1 MLSAP
6 AYKSKINSI
15 TVLFCLI
22 FLSLTIA
29 CGDPVKELSTTPNK
43 QVKTKPN
50 TNLLSTTSKLVKSK
64 ANQDTAV
71 KEPQVVVPPKPIIPP
86 EQRILIVE
94 NGSEAYI
101 TEAEALR
108 RGLDI
113 LDLRDQWTPYIFKT
127 HQSPEGETLEHSYR
141 EIFVNLANDTGDNE
155 GQPISDEEYNF
166 LEVFG
171 IPPSMSVLWKRVDR
185 EINDPCYRD
194 IDYDKIRAAKSIR
207 FGNRSRQKRNRKK
220 VKKAEVA
227 VERAMNKYVVDS
239 YEDLLKVAPKYK
251 SKVDTLLKYQVI
263 AEAIRNIEKRLK
275 CDLHSHSRYK
285 HKEGRLDQGLR
296 LAIRRF
302 QRKHKLYEYANL
314 KSNTINALATPAHE
328 SNYHS
333 FRRAIMER
341 VINKAGILED
351 GTVDRKG
358 TLKTYK
364 GADGQE
370 YQVRNLVKEFTDAT
384 LAQLDLDDPYKVR
397 EFFKKHKLEDFKWM
411 RVGVKFPKKP
421 EYYSDNMEFSIVVDR
436 GDIWYDPPFNAKG
449 KKIRQRRRRLPKFKL
464 YTTYNDQRIQLIHW
478 PTTIGGWRTEIA
490 KNGHVYYK
498 YKNSD
503 VGSRVIRN
511 VISGPVWVP
520 PKSTPLKSLAKRR
533 YINGRAQNVVNYEEM
548 GPGYLSA
555 YGLVAGYF
563 VIPGRNGRPDHD
575 KGIRAHGSSDFMSI
589 LSPERFSHG
598 CHRLKNDHAVRLYSF
613 MLQHKNHIVHGDQKI
628 RHERDFLHREEV
640 FQVRVLTRGYRY
652 EMQPPVPVEVLEG
665 RVLGKLKKPI
675 EDYVEDPSHDYPDG
689 DPDDS
694 PVPEELKEDSE
705 TEGDK
710 TEGDKTENN
719 QQEKKTTEAK
729 SKSNAE
735 KPLQAQPST
744 TNKTEPKTV
753 SKPSTNE

>member
-1 MLSAP
+1 M
-6 AYKSKINSI
+6 
-15 TVLFCLI
+15 
-22 FLSLTIA
+22 IA
-29 CGDPVKELSTTPNK
+29 CGDPVKELSTTPNQHVPTKLSQSTPIANK
-43 QVKTKPN
+43 QIDTKDN
-50 TNLLSTTSKLVKSK
+50 IVTLSKDSKPKVI
-64 ANQDTAV
+64 
-71 KEPQVVVPPKPIIPP
+71 VPPKPTIPP

-94 NGSEAYI
+94 NGTETYI
-101 TEAEALR
+101 TETEALK

-127 HQSPEGETLEHSYR
+127 HKSPEGELLEHSYR

-171 IPPSMSVLWKRVDR
+171 IPPSMSVLWKRIDR
-185 EINDPCYRD
+185 EINDPCYRE
-194 IDYDKIRAAKSIR
+194 IDYDKIRDAKSIR
-207 FGNRSRQKRNRKK
+207 FGNRARQKRERKK
-220 VKKAEVA
+220 VKKAEVS
-227 VERAMNKYVVDS
+227 VEKAMNKYVVDS
-239 YEDLLKVAPKYK
+239 YDDLLKVAPKYK
-251 SKVDTLLKYQVI
+251 SKVETLLKYQVQ
-263 AEAIRNIEKRLK
+263 AEAIRNIERRLK
-275 CDLHSHSRYK
+275 CDLHSHERYK
-285 HKEGRLDQGLR
+285 HKDGRLDQGLR

-328 SNYHS
+328 SNFHS

-341 VINKAGILED
+341 VINTAGILED

-358 TLKTYK
+358 TLKTYT
-364 GADGQE
+364 GADGKE
-370 YQVRNLVKEFTDAT
+370 YQVRNLVKEFTDET
-384 LAQLDLDDPYKVR
+384 LAQLNLDDPFKVR
-397 EFFKKHKLEDFKWM
+397 EFFKRHKLEDFKWM
-411 RVGVKFPKKP
+411 RVGVKFPEKP
-421 EYYSDNMEFSIVVDR
+421 EYYSDDMEFSIIVDR
-436 GDIWYDPPFNAKG
+436 GDIWYDPPFNDKG
-449 KKIRQRRRRLPKFKL
+449 KKIKQRRRRLPKFKL

-640 FQVRVLTRGYRY
+640 FQIRVLTRGYRY

-665 RVLGKLKKPI
+665 RVLGKVKKPI

-694 PVPEELKEDSE
+694 PVPEELKETTESDGAGSE
-705 TEGDK
+705 TSG
-710 TEGDKTENN
+710 
-719 QQEKKTTEAK
+719 QSKKTVESNEKSATSKQTE
-729 SKSNAE
+729 SK
-735 KPLQAQPST
+735 T
-744 TNKTEPKTV
+744 D
-753 SKPSTNE
+753 SKPSTN